1 MAQHPTTNELVKILK
16 EWQSLENQTINL
28 SSELMEKSGNAFIRV
43 TTEMIK
49 KDSEKH
55 KAMLQFALDHLT
67 KESVSLTP
75 QDLIPL
81 SEILDKHLQAEAK
94 SMGFANSA
102 ITKNKDVFTGYI
114 LSYLLADEAKHHEML
129 SRLDHMK
136 GEVYQ
141 YGQSKE
147 ERVLSL

>member
-1 MAQHPTTNELVKILK
+1 MVKHSTTNELVKILK
-16 EWQSLENQTINL
+16 EWQTLEDQTIKL
-28 SSELMEKSGNAFIRV
+28 SGELMAKSGNAFIRV
-43 TTEMIK
+43 TTEMIR

-75 QDLIPL
+75 QDLMPL

-94 SMGFANSA
+94 SMGLANSA
-102 ITKNKDVFTGYI
+102 VTKNKDVFTGYI

-136 GEVYQ
+136 GAVYQ
-141 YGQSKE
+141 YGQSRE

>member
-1 MAQHPTTNELVKILK
+1 MTDHTPTSELVKILK
-16 EWQSLENQTINL
+16 EWQTLEDQTIRL
-28 SSELMEKSGNAFIRV
+28 SEELMGKSRNAFIRV

-55 KAMLQFALDHLT
+55 KAMLQFVLDHLT
-67 KESVSLTP
+67 KESVRLTP
-75 QDLIPL
+75 EDLMPL

-94 SMGFANSA
+94 SMGLANRA

-129 SRLDHMK
+129 SRIDHMK
-136 GEVYQ
+136 GAVYQ
-141 YGQSKE
+141 YGQGRN

>member
-1 MAQHPTTNELVKILK
+1 MSQHATTSELVKILK

-67 KESVSLTP
+67 KESVRLTP
-75 QDLIPL
+75 KDLIPL

-94 SMGFANSA
+94 SMGLANNA